1 MRRLARVG
9 VAALLLGV
17 GVWSCGDDGGGD
29 RVAGPDLPEGP
40 GRVYP
45 LRSVSFPSADQVQVS
60 GLLGQPTASQSPRPV
75 VVLVHD
81 FFSDKSEWLFMFERF
96 LQHGYLPLAIDL
108 RGHGDTPFPE
118 DGRSGPFLVVED
130 VENSYLDVHAA
141 LTWLRGQPAVDANRV
156 AVVGNGGGANVA
168 FVSIGAFP
176 QEIKTAVAL
185 SPGIWDRDQQPIGI
199 GARLEPFVPQS
210 ILFLVGADDAVVT
223 QDGSELSYAR
233 FASDLAA
240 ATTDPKRLTVFQATT
255 RHGLE
260 LLDSPEAVDLLLT
273 WLDSH
278 L

>member
-1 MRRLARVG
+1 M
-9 VAALLLGV
+9 
-17 GVWSCGDDGGGD
+17 
-29 RVAGPDLPEGP
+29 
-40 GRVYP
+40 
-45 LRSVSFPSADQVQVS
+45 
-60 GLLGQPTASQSPRPV
+60 
-75 VVLVHD
+75 
-81 FFSDKSEWLFMFERF
+81 
-96 LQHGYLPLAIDL
+96 
-108 RGHGDTPFPE
+108 
-118 DGRSGPFLVVED
+118 
-130 VENSYLDVHAA
+130 ENSYLDVHAA
-141 LTWLRGQPAVDANRV
+141 LTWLRGQPTVDANRV

-185 SPGIWDRDQQPIGI
+185 SPGLWDRDQQPIGI